1 MKMKTGTAM
10 ALVLALVGAG
20 VAQAQGKK
28 VIQSASDVPP
38 VVIELPKKPSELAV
52 EGGAGFDAVK
62 DKVEAH
68 ALGLLNDYEIKDQAT
83 AKQVRAVLLQVALT
97 ENRFDDALKLSEEIR
112 ALEDKPAAKAMA
124 GLLSNAY
131 ARAALAVGEDDPKF
145 RAAFQA
151 ELEKTVGG
159 LDWTVAQD
167 ALQAMR
173 GQFQLM
179 SKDVMVGSLQGAFD
193 ANAAAQNMKVGFGMG
208 AGVVGSRLALTEIV
222 PLKETI
228 FAVLDKRVKAESAA
242 VKEDRWTPRLVK
254 LAPSEVKQPVTIAIW
269 DGGFDPKVFGDQLW
283 KNAKEV
289 ANGKDDDG
297 NGYVDDV
304 HGIAFDTDWKRSTGA
319 LRPMPAED
327 LKDIDA
333 TLKLVKGSLD
343 QQAAVDS
350 PEAGALRQKIST
362 LKAAEVMPFQL
373 QMGRVGLYLHGTA
386 TGYTS
391 GEGNPGAKLMH
402 GRFDYKIQAVSD
414 PMDEKVAENLAQY
427 VRDNVD
433 YYKANGVRV
442 VNMSWRIT
450 EPQIAASLASTEPD
464 PEKRKARAKGI
475 FDTVNKALEESFR
488 GAPDILF
495 VAGAGNEDEDVDFVR
510 SFPAGLN
517 LPNVITVG
525 AVDVA
530 LQPAG
535 FTSYGKSIDVYA
547 NGFEVPSKVP
557 GGMPINISGT
567 SLSAPQVTNL
577 AGKMLAV
584 NPNLSVSQVRAI
596 IEETAT
602 EEGTRKLKVIN
613 PTAALERARKS

>member
-1 MKMKTGTAM
+1 MKMKTATAM
-10 ALVLALVGAG
+10 ALVLGLMGAG
-20 VAQAQGKK
+20 AAQAQQKK

-38 VVIELPKKPSELAV
+38 VVIELPGKPSALVV
-52 EGGAGFDAVK
+52 EGGAGFETVK
-62 DKVEAH
+62 DKVESH
-68 ALGLLNDYEIKDQAT
+68 ALSLLNDYEIRDQAT

-131 ARAALAVGEDDPKF
+131 ARAALAVGEDNAKF
-145 RAAFQA
+145 RDAFKA
-151 ELEKTVGG
+151 EFEKSVAG

-179 SKDVMVGSLQGAFD
+179 NREVMVGALQGGLD
-193 ANAAAQNMKVGFGMG
+193 SNAAAQNMKVGFGMG
-208 AGVVGSRLALTEIV
+208 AGVVGARLALTEIV

-228 FAVLDKRVKAESAA
+228 FAVLDTRVKAESAA
-242 VKEDRWTPRLVK
+242 VKEDRWTPRLAK
-254 LAPSEVKQPVTIAIW
+254 LQPAEVKQPVTIAIW
-269 DGGFDPKVFGDQLW
+269 DGGFDPKVFGDRLW

-304 HGIAFDTDWKRSTGA
+304 NGIAFDTDWKRSTGA

-343 QQAAVDS
+343 LQAAVDS
-350 PEAGALRQKIST
+350 PEAGALRQKMST
-362 LKAAEVMPFQL
+362 LKAAEVLPFQL

-391 GEGNPGAKLMH
+391 AEGNPGAKLMH

-414 PMDEKVAENLAQY
+414 PMDEKVAEDIARY
-427 VRDNVD
+427 VRDNVE

-450 EPQIAASLASTEPD
+450 EPQIAASLASVEPD
-464 PEKRKARAKGI
+464 PEKRKARAKVV

-577 AGKMLAV
+577 AGKILAV
-584 NPNLSVSQVRAI
+584 NPSLTVAQVRSI

-602 EEGTRKLKVIN
+602 QEGTRKLKVIN

>member
-1 MKMKTGTAM
+1 MKMKTATAM
-10 ALVLALVGAG
+10 ALVLGLMGAG
-20 VAQAQGKK
+20 AALAQQKK

-38 VVIELPKKPSELAV
+38 VVIELPGKPSALVV
-52 EGGAGFDAVK
+52 EGGAGFETIK
-62 DKVEAH
+62 DKVESH
-68 ALGLLNDYEIKDQAT
+68 ALSLLNDYEIRDQAT

-112 ALEDKPAAKAMA
+112 ALEDKPAAKVMA

-131 ARAALAVGEDDPKF
+131 ARAALAVGEDNAKF
-145 RAAFQA
+145 RDAFKA
-151 ELEKTVGG
+151 EFEKSVAG

-179 SKDVMVGSLQGAFD
+179 NREVMVGALQGGLD
-193 ANAAAQNMKVGFGMG
+193 SNAAAQNMKVGFGMG
-208 AGVVGSRLALTEIV
+208 AGVVGARLALTEIV

-228 FAVLDKRVKAESAA
+228 FAVLDTRVKAESAA
-242 VKEDRWTPRLVK
+242 VKEDRWTPRLAK
-254 LAPSEVKQPVTIAIW
+254 LQPAEVKQPVTIAIW
-269 DGGFDPKVFGDQLW
+269 DGGFDPKVFGDRLW

-304 HGIAFDTDWKRSTGA
+304 NGIAFDTDWKRSTGA

-343 QQAAVDS
+343 LQAAVDS
-350 PEAGALRQKIST
+350 PEAGALRQKMST
-362 LKAAEVMPFQL
+362 LKAAEVLPFQL

-391 GEGNPGAKLMH
+391 AEGNPGAKLMH

-414 PMDEKVAENLAQY
+414 PMDEKVAEDIARY

-450 EPQIAASLASTEPD
+450 QPQIAATLASVEPD
-464 PEKRKARAKGI
+464 PEKRKARAKVV

-577 AGKMLAV
+577 AGKILAV
-584 NPNLSVSQVRAI
+584 NPSLTVAQVRSI

-602 EEGTRKLKVIN
+602 QEGTRKLKVIN

>member
-1 MKMKTGTAM
+1 MKMKTATAM
-10 ALVLALVGAG
+10 ALVLGLMGAG
-20 VAQAQGKK
+20 AALAQQKK

-38 VVIELPKKPSELAV
+38 VVIELPGKPSALVV
-52 EGGAGFDAVK
+52 EGGAGFDTVK
-62 DKVEAH
+62 DKVESH
-68 ALGLLNDYEIKDQAT
+68 ALSLLNDYEIRDQAT

-131 ARAALAVGEDDPKF
+131 ARAALAVGEDNAKF
-145 RAAFQA
+145 RDAFKA
-151 ELEKTVGG
+151 EFEKSVAG

-179 SKDVMVGSLQGAFD
+179 NREVMVGALQGGLD
-193 ANAAAQNMKVGFGMG
+193 SNAAAQNMKVGFGMG
-208 AGVVGSRLALTEIV
+208 AGVVGARLALTEIV

-228 FAVLDKRVKAESAA
+228 FAVLDTRVKAESAA
-242 VKEDRWTPRLVK
+242 VKEDRWTPRLAK
-254 LAPSEVKQPVTIAIW
+254 LQPAEVKQPVTIAIW

-304 HGIAFDTDWKRSTGA
+304 NGIAFDTDWKRSTGA

-343 QQAAVDS
+343 LQAAVDS
-350 PEAGALRQKIST
+350 PEAGALRQKMST
-362 LKAAEVMPFQL
+362 LKAAEVLPFQL

-391 GEGNPGAKLMH
+391 AEGNPGAKLMH

-414 PMDEKVAENLAQY
+414 PMDEKVAEDIAQY

-450 EPQIAASLASTEPD
+450 EPQIAASLASVEPD
-464 PEKRKARAKGI
+464 PEKRKARAKVV

-577 AGKMLAV
+577 AGKILAV
-584 NPNLSVSQVRAI
+584 NPSLTVAQVRSI

-602 EEGTRKLKVIN
+602 QEGTRKLKVIN